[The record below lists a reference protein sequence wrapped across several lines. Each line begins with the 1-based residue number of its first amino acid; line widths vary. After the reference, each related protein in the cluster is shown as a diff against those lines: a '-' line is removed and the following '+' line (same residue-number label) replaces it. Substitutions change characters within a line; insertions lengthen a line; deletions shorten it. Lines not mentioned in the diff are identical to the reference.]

1 MNTDKRS
8 RVAYDDSE
16 TTFVRRVLI
25 VALVAATIGVAWALT
40 DVILLFFG
48 AVLVAVTLRAIGGLF
63 TRLGLS
69 DVVGVVLAAM
79 LLIAILAGA
88 IVFFGAEIAAQ
99 SQNLSS
105 LLNAAVTRLSEQI
118 GIRSLEEMLR
128 GVDAASDI
136 APLIPR
142 FLSWSMSLGGAIFS
156 LALVTVGGFYL
167 ALDPLSYREGFV
179 KLVPPSFHANAN
191 ATLDDIGE
199 ALHRWIGG
207 QLVAMIIIG
216 VMTGV
221 GLWLAGV
228 PSPLA
233 LGLIA
238 GLSNFVPY
246 IGALV
251 AAAVTLVIASA
262 QGWEVLLWAAAVMV
276 VLQQIESN
284 VVTPVVVGGAVSL
297 SPVTALFAIVAMAVL
312 FGPLG
317 VLFGFPLAIVADIA
331 IRRLYIRDALDE
343 PVEILGDQAQ
353 KSSAVGGE
361 V

>member
-1 MNTDKRS
+1 MKTENGI
-8 RVAYDDSE
+8 RVAYVDSV

-25 VALVAATIGVAWALT
+25 VALIAATIGVAWALT

-63 TRLGLS
+63 TRLGLRE
-69 DVVGVVLAAM
+69 VAGVAIAALLIVGVLT
-79 LLIAILAGA
+79 GT

-105 LLNAAVTRLSEQI
+105 LLNDAVARLSERV

-142 FLSWSMSLGGAIFS
+142 FLSWSMSLGGALFS

-167 ALDPLSYREGFV
+167 ALDPHSYREGFI

-199 ALHRWIGG
+199 ALHRWVGG
-207 QLVAMIIIG
+207 QLVAMVIIG
-216 VMTGV
+216 VMTGI

-246 IGALV
+246 IGALF

-262 QGWEVLLWAAAVMV
+262 QGWETLLWASAVMFIV
-276 VLQQIESN
+276 QQIESN

-297 SPVTALFAIVAMAVL
+297 SPVTGLFAIVAMAVL

-343 PVEILGDQAQ
+343 PVEILGDQAE
-353 KSSAVGGE
+353 KSSAVGSE